1 MKAFLFLLS
10 LFHLNFFSAF
20 SSIIPTG
27 VAKLNRRRD
36 LTVSTRASPSHV
48 HECWIAVKL
57 RNLDTLEK
65 ILVDITTPYSS
76 KYGKHLSQSQ
86 LGALTKN
93 SPAISAIVSYLEAN
107 GAKVIDSMTSNGEF
121 VKAKAPI
128 SIWESMLQTEFYE
141 IERVDFAGR
150 KLSPVIRALK
160 YNMPIEL
167 KDYASTILHT
177 VQMPLRVRRSGV
189 RSGTM
194 VNTAAGPPI
203 ISFGTVTPA
212 LLNQY
217 CKSSIRCVDVYNA
230 LK

>member
-1 MKAFLFLLS
+1 
-10 LFHLNFFSAF
+10 
-20 SSIIPTG
+20 
-27 VAKLNRRRD
+27 
-36 LTVSTRASPSHV
+36 
-48 HECWIAVKL
+48 
-57 RNLDTLEK
+57 
-65 ILVDITTPYSS
+65 
-76 KYGKHLSQSQ
+76 
-86 LGALTKN
+86 
-93 SPAISAIVSYLEAN
+93 
-107 GAKVIDSMTSNGEF
+107 MTSNGEF

-189 RSGTM
+189 RSGNM

-217 CKSSIRCVDVYNA
+217 CKSSIGCVNVYNA